1 MHNSTRL
8 YSTSFDFILFF
19 GYYFRLRL
27 IFFPIYL
34 TTSNLYFW
42 LPIFFPDWLLWSGG
56 SAGIKCWMIY
66 LQCRYLIYQHHR
78 EYIYNF
84 IGILTERVLRR
95 LGNISVKQRV
105 RFKISYSAGMTSH
118 ELRISKEM
126 IENKERLRQSVELVC
141 FEHQR
146 MERFLKRLLVA
157 PSVYKTTSRAV
168 PAHSVVKFRD
178 YLYTPGPLSK
188 LCLQLQRA

>member
-1 MHNSTRL
+1 MLNDLPPMS
-8 YSTSFDFILFF
+8 LF
-19 GYYFRLRL
+19 
-27 IFFPIYL
+27 
-34 TTSNLYFW
+34 N
-42 LPIFFPDWLLWSGG
+42 
-56 SAGIKCWMIY
+56 
-66 LQCRYLIYQHHR
+66 LIYQHHR

-84 IGILTERVLRR
+84 IAILTELVLKT
-95 LGNISVKQRV
+95 LQH
-105 RFKISYSAGMTSH
+105 FKIPYSVGMISH
-118 ELRISKEM
+118 ELRISKQM